1 MSTPSLLAFLTK
13 LDREFTEN
21 TPEAKRLEYN
31 LNTHT
36 FTYDENTF
44 VGEMLGELK
53 KKSIRLTKKRETE
66 VRRLAG
72 FFSKDLYTSLAKI
85 NEVAKAKK
93 GVTRLK
99 GSETSFSFV
108 FTTDIRT
115 GKTPNN
121 WAQGQADVF
130 DKIKVS
136 YSDAYRKFFFGIK
149 ASFAK
154 GSKALQKF
162 NKNYNLREEQDIQSK
177 GKMGHSGHA
186 EGEGVIETMTR
197 EFFDKHANTVYSK
210 GVNSR
215 PLTEVQLL
223 SDLNKMGV
231 DITFMRSTSDMTQNI
246 SLIGAGGNIIAGAE
260 MKKLLNDAKKRI
272 RDILDNPAM
281 LNKMMDL
288 EGSDSFRTIKKK
300 QTRKKATEPF
310 KKLKNPDIVVD
321 AKNLTVKHSKK
332 TVKTE
337 KNSKGRK
344 GAKPKGSVSVKGL
357 AALASAKKTKRRP
370 TQKSP
375 LQDMLKLAVQINSQ
389 LPQTVRKNMGTPA
402 LNNVTGRFANST
414 QVTDVQITPQGFP
427 SVGYTYQKGPYQ
439 VFEEGLGSPPWA
451 NGYRDP
457 RELID
462 KSIREIASQMALGRI
477 YTRRV

>member
-1 MSTPSLLAFLTK
+1 MSTQSLLAFLTK
-13 LDREFTEN
+13 LDKEFTEN
-21 TPEAKRLEYN
+21 TPESKRLEYN

-36 FTYDENTF
+36 FTYDQNVF
-44 VGEMLGELK
+44 IDEMLGELRS
-53 KKSIRLTKKRETE
+53 KSIRITKKRETE
-66 VRRLAG
+66 VKRLAG
-72 FFSKDLYTSLAKI
+72 FFSRDLYNALSKI
-85 NEVAKAKK
+85 NETAKAKN
-93 GVTRLK
+93 GVTRFK

-162 NKNYNLREEQDIQSK
+162 NKNYNLREEQDVQSK

-197 EFFDKHANTVYSK
+197 EFFDKHASTVYSK
-210 GVNSR
+210 GVNST
-215 PLTEVQLL
+215 PLTESQLL

-246 SLIGAGGNIIAGAE
+246 SLIGAGGNIIAGSE
-260 MKKLLNDAKKRI
+260 MKKLLNEAKKRI
-272 RDILDNPAM
+272 KQILDNPAM

-310 KKLKNPDIVVD
+310 KKLKNPDITVS
-321 AKNLTVKHSKK
+321 AKDLTVKHSKK

-344 GAKPKGSVSVKGL
+344 GVKPKGSIAVKGL
-357 AALASAKKTKRRP
+357 AALASTKKTKRRP

-375 LQDMLKLAVQINSQ
+375 LQDMLKLAVQINSK

-414 QVTDVQITPQGFP
+414 QVTDVQITPKGFP

-462 KSIREIASQMALGRI
+462 KSIREIAAEMALGRI